1 MDKMNEY
8 MKTNNWKFSAPG
20 KLCMLFGMLIFLS
33 SPLWAQK
40 ENKHIRQGNDQ
51 YKEEKFTEAEIDYI
65 KALEKNPESEKGQ
78 YNLGGAL
85 YKQDN
90 YEDAEKLYS
99 NIASDNQD
107 KEIQSK
113 AQYNLGNTF
122 LKEKKFDDAVKAY
135 KNSLRLNPEDMD
147 AKYNLEYAKRMLQQQ
162 QQQNKNKDKN
172 KDDKKDKKNKDKK
185 NQDKKNQ
192 DKQKQDKKK
201 QDPQK
206 KDQQKQDQQKQDQQK
221 GQQGKQ
227 DQQKGQQAQ
236 PQKMSKKDAERMLQA
251 LKNDENNTL
260 KKVRLKQVPAKAKK
274 NEKDW

>member
-1 MDKMNEY
+1 MVKINGH
-8 MKTNNWKFSAPG
+8 MKINKRNFSIAG
-20 KLCMLFGMLIFLS
+20 KLSVLFAMLIFMG

-51 YKEEKFTEAEIDYI
+51 YKEEKFKEAEIDYM
-65 KALEKNPESEKGQ
+65 KALEKNPASEKGQ

-90 YEDAEKLYS
+90 FEDAEKLYS
-99 NIASDNQD
+99 NIASTNED
-107 KEIQSK
+107 KEIQAK

-122 LKEKKFDDAVKAY
+122 LKEKKFDEAVNAY

-162 QQQNKNKDKN
+162 QQQNKDKN
-172 KDDKKDKKNKDKK
+172 KDDKKDNKNQDKKNKDKK
-185 NQDKKNQ
+185 NQDKK
-192 DKQKQDKKK
+192 DQDKKK
-201 QDPQK
+201 Q
-206 KDQQKQDQQKQDQQK
+206 DQQKQDQQKQDQQNQDNK
-221 GQQGKQ
+221 KQ
-227 DQQKGQQAQ
+227 DQQQRQQAQ
-236 PQKMSKKDAERMLQA
+236 PQKISKKDAERMLQA